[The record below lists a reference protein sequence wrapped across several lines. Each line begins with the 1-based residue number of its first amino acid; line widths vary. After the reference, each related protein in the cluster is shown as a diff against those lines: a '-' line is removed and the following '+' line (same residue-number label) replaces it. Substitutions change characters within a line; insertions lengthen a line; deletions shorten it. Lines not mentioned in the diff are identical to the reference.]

1 MNPYG
6 QRLNAKQKQRTVN
19 RLSALAALF
28 LWLLP
33 SVVEPAEGQAKIQ
46 GAVFISP
53 SGKLEGDLV
62 MRGAGVEVMIL
73 RGDGSFEAN
82 LAALRQNRLPTIN
95 KQLGVVN
102 KAQDDLLRAGRGSKA
117 ETDRKSVVLRQERA
131 KLAELKE
138 TYAKE
143 ANELIAKHTFAK
155 TKTDSEGKFTFAG
168 IVPGRYLVYAHFEI
182 AGMEVHYYWLLPV
195 EARTEKE
202 IEVSLDKLNST
213 SAFYY

>member
-62 MRGAGVEVMIL
+62 MRGAGVEVMKTATPK
-73 RGDGSFEAN
+73 G
-82 LAALRQNRLPTIN
+82 QHRLPN
-95 KQLGVVN
+95 RGF
-102 KAQDDLLRAGRGSKA
+102 DRRASPNFLDA
-117 ETDRKSVVLRQERA
+117 
-131 KLAELKE
+131 
-138 TYAKE
+138 
-143 ANELIAKHTFAK
+143 
-155 TKTDSEGKFTFAG
+155 
-168 IVPGRYLVYAHFEI
+168 IVEPR
-182 AGMEVHYYWLLPV
+182 
-195 EARTEKE
+195 
-202 IEVSLDKLNST
+202 LD
-213 SAFYY
+213 